1 MLPERYGGMNTGELY
16 NFLAGAIRPLHG
28 EGEAQAMAVEVVRH
42 VMGWGTEQAVRG
54 SATAVTAE
62 REHLAKH
69 MLERLRRFEPLQ
81 YVIGEVAFYGLTLQV
96 GPDVLIPR
104 PETEELVHEIVG
116 TMAARPGPRV
126 LDIGTGSGCI
136 AVALARNLPGA
147 EVDAIDISAGALAV
161 ARGNAE
167 RNGVQIRFTGADIF
181 RTSPRG
187 PYDLVVSNPPY
198 ISSHDKG
205 LLARHVA
212 GSEPH
217 GALFVEGRNPLIFY
231 ERIVSLSAEG
241 LLDSGGRLFF
251 EINPLHGKAL
261 VQLLAGAG
269 FAAVTLKKDMSG
281 NDRILSAVK
290 K

>member
-1 MLPERYGGMNTGELY
+1 MNTGELY
-16 NFLAGAIRPLHG
+16 EFLAGAIRPLHG

-42 VMGWGTEQAVRG
+42 VMGWGTGQAVRG
-54 SATAVTAE
+54 SAFPVTTE
-62 REHLAKH
+62 KESLAMQ
-69 MLERLRRFEPLQ
+69 MLGRLRRFEPLQ
-81 YVIGEVAFYGLTLQV
+81 YVIGEVAFYGLTLRV

-116 TMAARPGPRV
+116 TMTGRPDLHV

-147 EVDAIDISAGALAV
+147 VVDAVDISAGALAL

-167 RNGVQIRFTGADIF
+167 RNGVRIRFTEADIF
-181 RTSPRG
+181 RTAPSG

-217 GALFVEGRNPLIFY
+217 GALFVEGRNPLVFY

-241 LLDSGGRLFF
+241 LLVAGGRLFF

-261 VQLLAGAG
+261 VKVLADAG
-269 FAAVTLKKDMSG
+269 FDAVTLKMDMSG
-281 NDRILSAVK
+281 NERILTAVK

>member
-1 MLPERYGGMNTGELY
+1 MTG
-16 NFLAGAIRPLHG
+16 RPDLH
-28 EGEAQAMAVEVVRH
+28 
-42 VMGWGTEQAVRG
+42 
-54 SATAVTAE
+54 
-62 REHLAKH
+62 
-69 MLERLRRFEPLQ
+69 
-81 YVIGEVAFYGLTLQV
+81 
-96 GPDVLIPR
+96 
-104 PETEELVHEIVG
+104 
-116 TMAARPGPRV
+116 V

-147 EVDAIDISAGALAV
+147 VVDAVDISAGALAL

-167 RNGVQIRFTGADIF
+167 RNGVRIRFTEADIF
-181 RTSPRG
+181 RTAPSG

-217 GALFVEGRNPLIFY
+217 GALFVEGRNPLVFY

-241 LLDSGGRLFF
+241 LLVAGGRLFF

-261 VQLLAGAG
+261 VKVLADAG
-269 FAAVTLKKDMSG
+269 FDAVTLKMDMSG
-281 NDRILSAVK
+281 NERILTAVK